1 MSLLLKSWD
10 FNLCPIH
17 GNIWPVL
24 KLTHDK
30 YLGKHEHTYLSVLL
44 CALNHVHVHV
54 VNQVSHLWHI
64 LDHLIRLG
72 GTLLRLDGNK
82 ERRSRLQHIFPGNK
96 NSLLLG
102 HKAEIKNNAP
112 TYIEKT
118 DLNICIN
125 MHVSID
131 ITMYNFIWIVLYFSV
146 VYNSIMSL
154 AMLHGIPSLKLLST
168 QIFTF
173 LALPNFQFLKKNVLH
188 QINVCNVVLQ
198 L

>member
-1 MSLLLKSWD
+1 M
-10 FNLCPIH
+10 
-17 GNIWPVL
+17 
-24 KLTHDK
+24 
-30 YLGKHEHTYLSVLL
+30 SVLL

-82 ERRSRLQHIFPGNK
+82 ERRNRLQHIFPGNK

-131 ITMYNFIWIVLYFSV
+131 ITMYNFI
-146 VYNSIMSL
+146 
-154 AMLHGIPSLKLLST
+154 
-168 QIFTF
+168 
-173 LALPNFQFLKKNVLH
+173 
-188 QINVCNVVLQ
+188 
-198 L
+198 